1 MERPTSHRSD
11 GKRVDNTAEGDG
23 FVNIDLSSFEKDI
36 EVCEAA
42 GQEQESKPVEGMKTR
57 LVILILILLL
67 LGTASLIVALFV
79 HLARKQKI

>member
-1 MERPTSHRSD
+1 MERPTSHRSH
-11 GKRVDNTAEGDG
+11 GKRVDNTAEGGG
-23 FVNIDLSSFEKDI
+23 FVNIDLNSFGKDI
-36 EVCEAA
+36 GVCEAA
-42 GQEQESKPVEGMKTR
+42 GQEEESKPVERLKTR